1 MTPDPFR
8 IQLLTLSL
16 DSQAVL
22 TVVGLV
28 VTAFVFRLA
37 ARRLALDLRAG
48 HWWDLVTV
56 SVVGARL
63 LWVVTHADYYL
74 RQPLQ
79 VVVIVDGGLHPLGL
93 ALGAAYWVWRLGRAD
108 DRSGDSTPWRLAA
121 DLVAV
126 GTLTTFLFE
135 RAGCALTTCGA
146 GSASVLPWALQR
158 GAEWREPVA
167 LEQVVV
173 LAVALAVSVEALRV
187 RGAAFAMA
195 LVALALIELVALA
208 AGSFS
213 LEWMLVLGAALLI
226 YVGIWSCQSSRASR
240 DAPRQLG
247 PA

>member
-16 DSQAVL
+16 DSQTVL

-28 VTAFVFRLA
+28 VAAFVFRLA

-63 LWVVTHADYYL
+63 LWVATHADYYL

-93 ALGAAYWVWRLGRAD
+93 ALGAAYWVWRLGRP
-108 DRSGDSTPWRLAA
+108 GDGSSWRLVA

-226 YVGIWSCQSSRASR
+226 YVGIWSCQSSRVSR

>member
-1 MTPDPFR
+1 MRPDPFR

-28 VTAFVFRLA
+28 AAAFVFRLA
-37 ARRLALDLRAG
+37 ARRVSLDLRAG

-56 SVVGARL
+56 SAVGGRL
-63 LWVVTHADYYL
+63 LWVATHADYYL

-93 ALGAAYWVWRLGRAD
+93 ALGAAYWVWRLGRPCE
-108 DRSGDSTPWRLAA
+108 GIPWRLVV
-121 DLVAV
+121 DIVAV
-126 GTLTTFLFE
+126 GTLTTLLFE
-135 RAGCALTTCGA
+135 RVGCALTTCGA
-146 GSASVLPWALQR
+146 GPASALPWALLR

-167 LEQVVV
+167 LEQVFV
-173 LAVALAVSVEALRV
+173 LAIALAVSAEVLRV
-187 RGAAFAMA
+187 RGAAFATA
-195 LVALALIELVALA
+195 LAALALVELVAFA
-208 AGSFS
+208 TGSLS
-213 LEWMLVLGAALLI
+213 LEWTLALGAALLI

>member
-8 IQLLTLSL
+8 IQFLTLSL

-28 VTAFVFRLA
+28 LGAFVFRLA
-37 ARRLALDLRAG
+37 ARRLALDLGAG

-63 LWVVTHADYYL
+63 LWVATHADYYL

-93 ALGAAYWVWRLGRAD
+93 ALGAVYWIWRLGRL
-108 DRSGDSTPWRLAA
+108 GDGPGESASWRLVA

-135 RAGCALTTCGA
+135 RAGCALMTCGA
-146 GSASVLPWALQR
+146 GPSSAMPWALQR
-158 GAEWREPVA
+158 GSEWREPVA

-173 LAVALAVSVEALRV
+173 LAIALAVSVELLRV
-187 RGAAFAMA
+187 RGAAFFTG
-195 LVALALIELVALA
+195 LVALTLVELIAFTAETFAPQEVVAL
-208 AGSFS
+208 G
-213 LEWMLVLGAALLI
+213 MMLLI
-226 YVGIWSCQSSRASR
+226 YVVTWLRSTPR
-240 DAPRQLG
+240 DVPGVRRRLG

>member
-8 IQLLTLSL
+8 FQFLTLSL

-28 VTAFVFRLA
+28 AAGFVFRLA
-37 ARRLALDLRAG
+37 ARRASLDFGVG

-63 LWVVTHADYYL
+63 FWVATHLDYYL

-79 VVVIVDGGLHPLGL
+79 VVVIVDGGLHPLGF
-93 ALGAAYWVWRLGRAD
+93 ALGAAYWVWRLGRAGEGA
-108 DRSGDSTPWRLAA
+108 SWRTLA

-126 GTLTTFLFE
+126 AALTTLLFE
-135 RAGCALTTCGA
+135 RVGCALTTCGA
-146 GSASVLPWALQR
+146 GPLSVLPWALQR

-167 LEQVVV
+167 LEQVAVF
-173 LAVALAVSVEALRV
+173 AVALVASVEALRV
-187 RGAAFAMA
+187 RGLAFVTG
-195 LVALALIELVALA
+195 LVALALVDLIAFVVGILTTQDVVALLA
-208 AGSFS
+208 I
-213 LEWMLVLGAALLI
+213 LVLYAVAWVRTTPH
-226 YVGIWSCQSSRASR
+226 VGWRAR
-240 DAPRQLG
+240 RRLG